1 MIIFNLQL
9 KSEVTIVSNV
19 PSINME
25 DCTPV
30 NVSEA
35 ALLAPEEIYDKQKTE
50 IKAQTEM
57 TKQDRT
63 RKRRLKKTKT
73 AAEIDPCNRPLKI
86 IKNLHDGSFRIPI
99 RN

>member
-25 DCTPV
+25 EYTPV
-30 NVSEA
+30 NVNEA
-35 ALLAPEEIYDKQKTE
+35 ALLAPEEIYNKQKTE

-63 RKRRLKKTKT
+63 RKRRLKKAKQRT
-73 AAEIDPCNRPLKI
+73 AAKHKEKI
-86 IKNLHDGSFRIPI
+86 QKVIEKTNPGL
-99 RN
+99 